1 MLYSH
6 RVCIHTCTPLLLT
19 FKNSYMSKRA
29 VIKNKKTAIKV
40 VIHPIKKGKLSA
52 ALVDHILNSYGWV
65 KKDIQIKFLTNSN

>member
-1 MLYSH
+1 
-6 RVCIHTCTPLLLT
+6 
-19 FKNSYMSKRA
+19 MSKRA